1 MDERAFKLYEKCECM
16 SVLTQKACNHWT
28 LIKFIFQIPLI
39 LTSSVM
45 CILNSFSDIFS
56 GNWQAVLEQ
65 NFSNQLWKRFFSTK
79 VIAGF
84 VYGVYVSNKNM
95 K

>member
-1 MDERAFKLYEKCECM
+1 MALSE
-16 SVLTQKACNHWT
+16 N
-28 LIKFIFQIPLI
+28 IKKSFFWLNAIKIGIVFVFFLSIVSL
-39 LTSSVM
+39 L
-45 CILNSFSDIFS
+45 LNSFSDIFS
-56 GNWQAVLEQ
+56 GNWQSVLEQ

-84 VYGVYVSNKNM
+84 VYGVYVSNKNT

>member
-1 MDERAFKLYEKCECM
+1 MALSE
-16 SVLTQKACNHWT
+16 N
-28 LIKFIFQIPLI
+28 IKKSLFWINAIKIGIVFVFFLSIVSL
-39 LTSSVM
+39 L
-45 CILNSFSDIFS
+45 LNSFSDIFS

-65 NFSNQLWKRFFSTK
+65 NFSNQLWKRLFSTK

>member
-1 MDERAFKLYEKCECM
+1 MALSE
-16 SVLTQKACNHWT
+16 N
-28 LIKFIFQIPLI
+28 IKKSFFWLNTIKIGIVFVFFLSIVSL
-39 LTSSVM
+39 LF
-45 CILNSFSDIFS
+45 NSFSDIFS
-56 GNWQAVLEQ
+56 ADWQSVIEK

>member
-1 MDERAFKLYEKCECM
+1 MALSE
-16 SVLTQKACNHWT
+16 N
-28 LIKFIFQIPLI
+28 IKKSFFWLNVIKIGIVFVFFLSIVSL
-39 LTSSVM
+39 L
-45 CILNSFSDIFS
+45 LNSFSDIFS

-84 VYGVYVSNKNM
+84 AYGVYVSNKNM

>member
-1 MDERAFKLYEKCECM
+1 MALSE
-16 SVLTQKACNHWT
+16 N
-28 LIKFIFQIPLI
+28 IKKSLFWINAIKIGIVFVFFLSIVSL
-39 LTSSVM
+39 L
-45 CILNSFSDIFS
+45 LNSFSDIFS

-65 NFSNQLWKRFFSTK
+65 NFSNQLWKRFFSSK

>member
-1 MDERAFKLYEKCECM
+1 MALSE
-16 SVLTQKACNHWT
+16 N
-28 LIKFIFQIPLI
+28 IKKSFFWLNVIKIGIVFVFFLSIVSL
-39 LTSSVM
+39 LF
-45 CILNSFSDIFS
+45 NSFSDIFS
-56 GNWQAVLEQ
+56 ADWQAVIEK

-79 VIAGF
+79 FIGGF

>member
-1 MDERAFKLYEKCECM
+1 MALSE
-16 SVLTQKACNHWT
+16 N
-28 LIKFIFQIPLI
+28 IKKSLFWINAIKIGIVFIFFLSIVSL
-39 LTSSVM
+39 L
-45 CILNSFSDIFS
+45 LNSFSDIFS

>member
-1 MDERAFKLYEKCECM
+1 MAL
-16 SVLTQKACNHWT
+16 SVN
-28 LIKFIFQIPLI
+28 IKKSFFWLNVIKIGIVFVFFLSIVSL
-39 LTSSVM
+39 LF
-45 CILNSFSDIFS
+45 NSFSDIFS
-56 GNWQAVLEQ
+56 ADWEAVIEK

-79 VIAGF
+79 FIGGF

>member
-1 MDERAFKLYEKCECM
+1 MALSE
-16 SVLTQKACNHWT
+16 N
-28 LIKFIFQIPLI
+28 IKKSLFWLNAIKIGIVFVFFLSIVSLF
-39 LTSSVM
+39 
-45 CILNSFSDIFS
+45 LNSFSDIFS

-65 NFSNQLWKRFFSTK
+65 NFSNQLWKRFFSSK

>member
-1 MDERAFKLYEKCECM
+1 MALSE
-16 SVLTQKACNHWT
+16 N
-28 LIKFIFQIPLI
+28 IKKSFFWLNVIKIGIVFVFFLSIVSL
-39 LTSSVM
+39 L
-45 CILNSFSDIFS
+45 LNSFSDIFS
-56 GNWQAVLEQ
+56 GNWQSVLEQ

-84 VYGVYVSNKNM
+84 VYGVYVSNKNT

>member
-1 MDERAFKLYEKCECM
+1 MALSE
-16 SVLTQKACNHWT
+16 N
-28 LIKFIFQIPLI
+28 IKKSLFWINAIKIGIVFVFFLSIVSL
-39 LTSSVM
+39 L
-45 CILNSFSDIFS
+45 LNSFSDIFS

-65 NFSNQLWKRFFSTK
+65 NFSNQLWKRFFTTK

>member
-1 MDERAFKLYEKCECM
+1 MALSE
-16 SVLTQKACNHWT
+16 N
-28 LIKFIFQIPLI
+28 IKKSLFWINAIKIGIVFVFFLSIVSL
-39 LTSSVM
+39 L
-45 CILNSFSDIFS
+45 LNSFSDIFS

-84 VYGVYVSNKNM
+84 VYGVYVSNKNT

>member
-1 MDERAFKLYEKCECM
+1 MALSE
-16 SVLTQKACNHWT
+16 N
-28 LIKFIFQIPLI
+28 IKKSFFWLNAIKIGIVFVFFLSIVSL
-39 LTSSVM
+39 LF
-45 CILNSFSDIFS
+45 NSFSDIFS
-56 GNWQAVLEQ
+56 GDWQAVLEK

>member
-1 MDERAFKLYEKCECM
+1 MAFSE
-16 SVLTQKACNHWT
+16 N
-28 LIKFIFQIPLI
+28 IKKSFFWSNTIKIGIVFVFFLSIVSL
-39 LTSSVM
+39 L
-45 CILNSFSDIFS
+45 LNSFSDIFS

-84 VYGVYVSNKNM
+84 VYGVFISNKNM

>member
-1 MDERAFKLYEKCECM
+1 M
-16 SVLTQKACNHWT
+16 T
-28 LIKFIFQIPLI
+28 LSENIKKSLFWINAIKIGIVFVFFLSIVSL
-39 LTSSVM
+39 L
-45 CILNSFSDIFS
+45 LNSFSDIFS

>member
-1 MDERAFKLYEKCECM
+1 MA
-16 SVLTQKACNHWT
+16 LTEN
-28 LIKFIFQIPLI
+28 IKKSFFWLNAIKIGIVFVFFLSIVSL
-39 LTSSVM
+39 L
-45 CILNSFSDIFS
+45 LNSFSDIFS
-56 GNWQAVLEQ
+56 GNWQTVLEQ

>member
-1 MDERAFKLYEKCECM
+1 MALSE
-16 SVLTQKACNHWT
+16 N
-28 LIKFIFQIPLI
+28 IKKSFFWLNVIKIGIVFVFFLSIVSL
-39 LTSSVM
+39 L
-45 CILNSFSDIFS
+45 LNSFSDIFS

-79 VIAGF
+79 FIGGF

>member
-1 MDERAFKLYEKCECM
+1 MALSE
-16 SVLTQKACNHWT
+16 N
-28 LIKFIFQIPLI
+28 IKKSFFWLNAIKIGIVFVFFLSIVSL
-39 LTSSVM
+39 L
-45 CILNSFSDIFS
+45 LNSFSDIFS

>member
-1 MDERAFKLYEKCECM
+1 MKNFNNMALSE
-16 SVLTQKACNHWT
+16 N
-28 LIKFIFQIPLI
+28 IKKSLFWLNAIKIGIVFVFFLSIVSL
-39 LTSSVM
+39 L
-45 CILNSFSDIFS
+45 LNSFSDIFS

>member
-1 MDERAFKLYEKCECM
+1 MALSE
-16 SVLTQKACNHWT
+16 N
-28 LIKFIFQIPLI
+28 IKKSFFWFNTIKIGIVFVFFLSIVSL
-39 LTSSVM
+39 L
-45 CILNSFSDIFS
+45 LNSFSDIFS

-79 VIAGF
+79 IIAGF

>member
-1 MDERAFKLYEKCECM
+1 MALSE
-16 SVLTQKACNHWT
+16 N
-28 LIKFIFQIPLI
+28 IKKSFFWLNVIKIGIVFVFFLSIVSL
-39 LTSSVM
+39 LF
-45 CILNSFSDIFS
+45 NSFSDIFS

>member
-1 MDERAFKLYEKCECM
+1 MALSE
-16 SVLTQKACNHWT
+16 N
-28 LIKFIFQIPLI
+28 IKKSFFWLNAIKIGIVFVFFLSIVSL
-39 LTSSVM
+39 L
-45 CILNSFSDIFS
+45 LNSFSDIFS
-56 GNWQAVLEQ
+56 GNWQSVLEQ

>member
-1 MDERAFKLYEKCECM
+1 MALSE
-16 SVLTQKACNHWT
+16 N
-28 LIKFIFQIPLI
+28 IKKSFFW
-39 LTSSVM
+39 
-45 CILNSFSDIFS
+45 LNTIKIGIVF
-56 GNWQAVLEQ
+56 V
-65 NFSNQLWKRFFSTK
+65 FFSTK

>member
-1 MDERAFKLYEKCECM
+1 MKNFNNMALSE
-16 SVLTQKACNHWT
+16 N
-28 LIKFIFQIPLI
+28 IKKSLFWINAIKIGIVFVFFLSIVSL
-39 LTSSVM
+39 L
-45 CILNSFSDIFS
+45 LNSFSDIFS
-56 GNWQAVLEQ
+56 GNWQTVLEQ

>member
-1 MDERAFKLYEKCECM
+1 MALSENIK
-16 SVLTQKACNHWT
+16 KASFWANVMKVGFVFV
-28 LIKFIFQIPLI
+28 IFISIVSLCF
-39 LTSSVM
+39 
-45 CILNSFSDIFS
+45 NSFSDLFS
-56 GNWQAVLEQ
+56 GNWGAVAEK
-65 NFSNQLWKRFFSTK
+65 NFNNQQWKRFFSSK

>member
-1 MDERAFKLYEKCECM
+1 MALFE
-16 SVLTQKACNHWT
+16 N
-28 LIKFIFQIPLI
+28 IKKSFFWFNVIKIGIVFVFFLSIVSLF
-39 LTSSVM
+39 
-45 CILNSFSDIFS
+45 LNSFSDIFS
-56 GNWQAVLEQ
+56 GNWQVVLEQ

-84 VYGVYVSNKNM
+84 VYGVYVSNKNI

>member
-1 MDERAFKLYEKCECM
+1 MAFSEI
-16 SVLTQKACNHWT
+16 
-28 LIKFIFQIPLI
+28 IKKSFFWSNTIKIGIVFVFFLSIVSL
-39 LTSSVM
+39 L
-45 CILNSFSDIFS
+45 LNSFSDIFS
-56 GNWQAVLEQ
+56 GNWQVVLEQ

-84 VYGVYVSNKNM
+84 VYGVYVSNKNT

>member
-1 MDERAFKLYEKCECM
+1 MKNFNNMALSE
-16 SVLTQKACNHWT
+16 N
-28 LIKFIFQIPLI
+28 IKKSLFWINAIKIGIVFVFFLSIVSLF
-39 LTSSVM
+39 
-45 CILNSFSDIFS
+45 LNSFSDIFS

>member
-1 MDERAFKLYEKCECM
+1 MALFE
-16 SVLTQKACNHWT
+16 N
-28 LIKFIFQIPLI
+28 IKKSFFWFNVIKIGIVFVFFLSIVSLF
-39 LTSSVM
+39 
-45 CILNSFSDIFS
+45 LNSFLDIFS

>member
-1 MDERAFKLYEKCECM
+1 MALSE
-16 SVLTQKACNHWT
+16 N
-28 LIKFIFQIPLI
+28 IKKSLFWINAIKIGIVFVFFLSIVSL
-39 LTSSVM
+39 L
-45 CILNSFSDIFS
+45 LNSFSDIFS
-56 GNWQAVLEQ
+56 GSWQAVLEQ

>member
-1 MDERAFKLYEKCECM
+1 MALFE
-16 SVLTQKACNHWT
+16 N
-28 LIKFIFQIPLI
+28 IKKSFFWFNVIKIGIVFVFFLSIVSLF
-39 LTSSVM
+39 
-45 CILNSFSDIFS
+45 LNSFSDIFS

>member
-1 MDERAFKLYEKCECM
+1 MPLSE
-16 SVLTQKACNHWT
+16 N
-28 LIKFIFQIPLI
+28 IKKSFFWLNTIKIGIVFVFFLSIVSL
-39 LTSSVM
+39 L
-45 CILNSFSDIFS
+45 LNSFSDIFS

-84 VYGVYVSNKNM
+84 VYGVFISNKNM